1 MMLLIS
7 SFSLPLAVSKLVSA
21 RLAAGQAK
29 SAYKIFRCTLVFALV
44 SGGIASLLV
53 YFGAGFFSDV
63 LVNITQTEY
72 KVISRITEELMIEAD
87 DLLILFGKMELLNK
101 IANI

>member
-1 MMLLIS
+1 MFIDICDKVLQTN
-7 SFSLPLAVSKLVSA
+7 
-21 RLAAGQAK
+21 AAYEK
-29 SAYKIFRCTLVFALV
+29 NTKIR
-44 SGGIASLLV
+44 
-53 YFGAGFFSDV
+53 
-63 LVNITQTEY
+63 EY

>member
-1 MMLLIS
+1 MDSIYLIG
-7 SFSLPLAVSKLVSA
+7 L
-21 RLAAGQAK
+21 
-29 SAYKIFRCTLVFALV
+29 
-44 SGGIASLLV
+44 
-53 YFGAGFFSDV
+53 
-63 LVNITQTEY
+63 TQTEY